1 MKGLFPKRLG
11 LTELSTFLWTF
22 FTSKVNSVTVGQPVR
37 VTLFDGVSFRHAKA
51 VTRLAGLI
59 NSLKRGELFRRFHL
73 QTRQN
78 ADEIESAGDNLCVE
92 SDSPSSPGLH
102 MKASILYHG

>member
-1 MKGLFPKRLG
+1 M
-11 LTELSTFLWTF
+11 
-22 FTSKVNSVTVGQPVR
+22 NSVTVGQPVR
-37 VTLFDGVSFRHAKA
+37 VTLFDGVSFLHAKA

-59 NSLKRGELFRRFHL
+59 NSLESGEIFRRFHL